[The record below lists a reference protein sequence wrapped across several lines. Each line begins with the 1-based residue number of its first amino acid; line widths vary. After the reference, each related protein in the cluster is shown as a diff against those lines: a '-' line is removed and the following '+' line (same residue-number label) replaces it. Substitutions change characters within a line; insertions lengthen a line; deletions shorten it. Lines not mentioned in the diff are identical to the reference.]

1 MKRMLLGL
9 LMMITTLLVGCDL
22 FTTTQSSQTTTQ
34 DFVSQTTM
42 TTAESMVDDVSFDV
56 LFDDTIYK
64 KFIIHFS
71 EANFLQLIYD
81 MENYHDEF
89 GSYRDNTIQEVDIT
103 YSDGLGNVMEVRE
116 VGFRTKGNV
125 FSRVLPVIKEGDE
138 IVGYQQVAFQIE
150 FNDTFDYPINST
162 QYNALKSREVF
173 DLEQLNFKHV
183 REGDYGAVTE
193 SVSYDLY
200 REVGVVTS
208 ATSYA
213 IVYFDIDGLVVP
225 YGLFMLQEPIDDVFV
240 ERYFGKNQDGTI
252 GDLYKCTWQTEP
264 ASLKAG
270 YQSIS
275 LGISDY
281 MEGFRRSY
289 ALKTNKEAMDFS
301 SFTDFIALVNET
313 AVADYYSLV
322 ASSLNIDHFARAM
335 AMGFL
340 IGSADDIRSNANNY
354 YLYFNN
360 GYAYYI
366 PFDMDNALGW
376 GWNPYGDYGISLD
389 IDALEPSNYDWYGD
403 KTDFVL
409 VYNLLNDPTFITRY
423 LDYLDAYTDDFG
435 AFSYTTYSTEY
446 FLIKDLY
453 QDELTAFEH
462 LGMTYFSLDS
472 RWYPASRYFS
482 DKSREVREQLTALGY

>member
-1 MKRMLLGL
+1 MVI
-9 LMMITTLLVGCDL
+9 ITTFLAGCDF
-22 FTTTQSSQTTTQ
+22 FTTTQNSTTTTQ
-34 DFVSQTTM
+34 AFVSQTTM
-42 TTAESMVDDVSFDV
+42 TTADSMVDDVDFDV
-56 LFDDTIYK
+56 LFDDSVYK
-64 KFIIHFS
+64 KFVIHFS
-71 EANFLQLIYD
+71 EANFLKLIDD

-103 YSDGLGNVMEVRE
+103 YSDGLGNVMEIRE
-116 VGFRTKGNV
+116 AGFRTKGNI

-150 FNDTFDYPINST
+150 FNATFDYPVNST
-162 QYNALKSREVF
+162 QYNSLQSREVF

-183 REGDYGAVTE
+183 RESDYGAVTE

-213 IVYFDIDGLVVP
+213 IVYFDIDGFVVP

-240 ERYFGKNQDGTI
+240 ERYFGKNQDGSI

-264 ASLKAG
+264 ASLNAD

-275 LGISDY
+275 LGVSDY

-289 ALKTNKEAMDFS
+289 ALKTNKEDLDFT

-313 AVADYYSLV
+313 TVENYHALV
-322 ASSLNIDHFARAM
+322 SSSLNTDHFARAL
-335 AMGFL
+335 AIGFL
-340 IGSADDIRSNANNY
+340 IGSADDFRSNANNY

-409 VYNLLNDPTFITRY
+409 VYNLLNDPDFMTLY
-423 LDYLDAYTDDFG
+423 LDYLDEYTDDFG

-453 QDELTAFEH
+453 QEELNAFEH

-472 RWYPASRYFS
+472 RWYSASRYFS
-482 DKSREVREQLTALGY
+482 DKTREVREQLTALGYE